1 MGFGAVNFG
10 WFVVELLFRS
20 RCLSSLFSLGSICLL
35 LLVDFWSLF
44 GFAPPPIWWSNS
56 YFLLPRSAISLDD
69 SMICGSF
76 VVGAS
81 LDCHVEVVTF
91 HIGLNVSGLPIIW
104 YRLLIRLSSYGLF
117 QTFAGNSFMPTA
129 LLRGCWYVDLITIL
143 AGDPFANFGPLLV
156 STNVHSS
163 SFFVTWFRTRTRV
176 R

>member
-76 VVGAS
+76 VVG
-81 LDCHVEVVTF
+81 
-91 HIGLNVSGLPIIW
+91 GLGGLQMRPFAMIWFCKPERVSMC
-104 YRLLIRLSSYGLF
+104 

>member
-20 RCLSSLFSLGSICLL
+20 RCRSSLFSLGSVCLL

-44 GFAPPPIWWSNS
+44 GFCATSCLVVPG
-56 YFLLPRSAISLDD
+56 LLRSA
-69 SMICGSF
+69 
-76 VVGAS
+76 
-81 LDCHVEVVTF
+81 
-91 HIGLNVSGLPIIW
+91 GLNVSGLPIIR

-117 QTFAGNSFMPTA
+117 RAFAGNSFMPTA

-163 SFFVTWFRTRTRV
+163 SFFVTWFRARTRV